1 MAQPDDDATC
11 RDGNDPDMALAD
23 KDGPER
29 TWTSWWPLAVREA
42 VKDCME
48 TGNLVAVVSRAYGE
62 ARAKALTGDLGD
74 LDCEMLLEAYRAIL
88 RWCGVYEL
96 AYRQRRD
103 RFHQHT

>member
-1 MAQPDDDATC
+1 
-11 RDGNDPDMALAD
+11 MALARYETAQEQVVD
-23 KDGPER
+23 LVAAACR
-29 TWTSWWPLAVREA
+29 REA

-62 ARAKALTGDLGD
+62 ARAKALLGVLGD
-74 LDCEMLLEAYRAIL
+74 LDYEVLLEAYRAIL

-103 RFHQHT
+103 QFHQHT